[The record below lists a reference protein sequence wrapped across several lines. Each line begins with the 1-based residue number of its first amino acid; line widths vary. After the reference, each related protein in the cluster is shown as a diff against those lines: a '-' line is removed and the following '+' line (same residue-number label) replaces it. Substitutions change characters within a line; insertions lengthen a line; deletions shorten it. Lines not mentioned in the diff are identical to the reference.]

1 MTFRRAL
8 ARLELCANLMDTAAP
23 TLECLKLLAAHEAV
37 PLDVLGRAGLE
48 DLLAQGLI
56 RKDERPKQASL
67 EARYESLQET
77 HRHILEARGCVDRLN
92 RRMAPRFRLVGL
104 LPIGKPPTP
113 GPEDPDVA
121 KLHELLRL
129 LKIQIRGVVDLAE
142 VPGHLDRIQDYLQ
155 VEGREGLD
163 RLADTDREIDLLQK
177 QIPMGTLV
185 EPEGYFTLTPAGEA
199 ALPEAPVLE
208 NLEPVLQTAFGPL
221 THHSAS
227 AQHLREDPGGLL
239 AFFLEGMA
247 LGQRPSSLV
256 GEYERLLEA
265 YDRISYFSHTRSL
278 RARIGFLVRLLRMA
292 HSEPKQA
299 YLWCNRERLNDL
311 LQRMRSLVP
320 SSVAASGWHLPY
332 AADLFLVDGGLVWD
346 ETQAEQRTRIY
357 EAVRVIQ
364 SDLLQDLRIGDGQFV
379 RLSLALTHAAR
390 SRNFAP
396 GILMDRFIRQAL
408 EAVMEA
414 SHAAPYDLGDRG
426 TRLLFGAHLAHAAGF
441 AKARLPGPTE
451 AFTALHGRLRG
462 DHGST
467 RVPIPVLLH
476 ALSTLDRLAKL
487 GEPLPLETYAGT
499 LERILK
505 RLRHH
510 KAVARALHTA
520 QALDGDEEALA
531 ANLCARVCFLEV
543 LPPASTP
550 HHPDAGLA
558 GLYEERIPG
567 LPPIMGSPF
576 GTLMLA

>member
-1 MTFRRAL
+1 MTL
-8 ARLELCANLMDTAAP
+8 P
-23 TLECLKLLAAHEAV
+23 TTTLDCLKLLAAHEAV
-37 PLDVLGRAGLE
+37 PLAVLGRAGLE

-67 EARYESLQET
+67 EARYENLQET

-113 GPEDPDVA
+113 GPDDPDVA
-121 KLHELLRL
+121 KLHELLGL
-129 LKIQIRGVVDLAE
+129 LKIQVRGVVDLTE

-163 RLADTDREIDLLQK
+163 RLADTDRELDLLQK
-177 QIPMGTLV
+177 QVPPGTLV

-199 ALPEAPVLE
+199 TLPEAPVFE
-208 NLEPVLQTAFGPL
+208 HLEPVLQTAFGPL

-247 LGQRPSSLV
+247 LGQRPSALV

-265 YDRISYFSHTRSL
+265 YDRISLFSHTRSL
-278 RARIGFLVRLLRMA
+278 RARIAFLVRLLRMA
-292 HSEPKQA
+292 RSEPKRA
-299 YLWCNRERLNDL
+299 YLWCNRERLHDL

-320 SSVAASGWHLPY
+320 SSVAAAGWHLPY

-346 ETQAEQRTRIY
+346 EAQAEQRTRSY
-357 EAVRVIQ
+357 EAVRTIQ

-379 RLSLALTHAAR
+379 RMGLAITHAAR
-390 SRNFAP
+390 MRNFAP
-396 GILMDRFIRQAL
+396 GILMDRFIRQAF

-426 TRLLFGAHLAHAAGF
+426 TRLLFGAHLAHAAGY

-451 AFTALHGRLRG
+451 AFNALHARLRG
-462 DHGST
+462 DHGT
-467 RVPIPVLLH
+467 RMPIPVLLH

-487 GEPLPLETYAGT
+487 GNPLPLETYAGT
-499 LERILK
+499 LERIQK

-510 KAVARALHTA
+510 KAVARALRTT

-531 ANLCARVCFLEV
+531 ANLCARVCFQEV
-543 LPPASTP
+543 LPSAGTP
-550 HHPDAGLA
+550 HFPDAGLA
-558 GLYEERIPG
+558 GLYEERTPG

>member
-1 MTFRRAL
+1 MTL
-8 ARLELCANLMDTAAP
+8 P
-23 TLECLKLLAAHEAV
+23 TTTLDCLKLLAAHEAV
-37 PLDVLGRAGLE
+37 PLAILGRAGLE

-67 EARYESLQET
+67 EARYENLQET

-113 GPEDPDVA
+113 GPDDPDVA
-121 KLHELLRL
+121 KLHELLGL
-129 LKIQIRGVVDLAE
+129 LKIQVRGVVDLPE

-163 RLADTDREIDLLQK
+163 RLADTDRELDLLQK
-177 QIPMGTLV
+177 QVPPGTLV

-199 ALPEAPVLE
+199 TLPEAPVFE
-208 NLEPVLQTAFGPL
+208 HLEPVLQTAFGPL

-247 LGQRPSSLV
+247 LGQRPSALE

-265 YDRISYFSHTRSL
+265 YDRISLFSHTRSL
-278 RARIGFLVRLLRMA
+278 RARIAFLVRLLRMA
-292 HSEPKQA
+292 RSEPKRA
-299 YLWCNRERLNDL
+299 YLWCNRERLHDL

-346 ETQAEQRTRIY
+346 EAQAEQRTRSY
-357 EAVRVIQ
+357 EAVRTIQ

-379 RLSLALTHAAR
+379 RMGLAITHAAR
-390 SRNFAP
+390 MRNFAP
-396 GILMDRFIRQAL
+396 GILMDRFIRQAF

-426 TRLLFGAHLAHAAGF
+426 TRLLFGAHLAHAAGY

-451 AFTALHGRLRG
+451 AFNALHARLRG
-462 DHGST
+462 DHGT
-467 RVPIPVLLH
+467 RMPIPVLLH

-487 GEPLPLETYAGT
+487 GNPLPLETYAGT
-499 LERILK
+499 LERIQK

-510 KAVARALHTA
+510 KSVARALRTT

-531 ANLCARVCFLEV
+531 ANLCARVCFQEV
-543 LPPASTP
+543 LPSAGTP
-550 HHPDAGLA
+550 HFPDAGLA
-558 GLYEERIPG
+558 GLYEERAPG